1 MMYCTDIENLGL
13 VSKLDHFASQ
23 NPIKSSLGSQKIV
36 SFDGG
41 SCQLKCSCLVD
52 ALELAISDDF
62 NVVKSYKVLVTRS
75 LPVRVEGNSYW
86 KSVSHPLSTHDKN
99 QEQEINSQRILKVRV
114 TSKRK
119 EDKGNDIFDVDLYCG
134 KLTFLGTEEDRNLT
148 LYGKER
154 LERVF
159 KKAGFNL
166 TYPILMSH
174 SLNIQT
180 ASMIVGNT
188 LASTELMRSTL
199 KVLSKD

>member
-13 VSKLDHFASQ
+13 VSMLDHLASQ

-41 SCQLKCSCLVD
+41 SCQLKFSCLVD
-52 ALELAISDDF
+52 VLELAISDDF
-62 NVVKSYKVLVTRS
+62 NVVKSYNVLVTRS

-119 EDKGNDIFDVDLYCG
+119 EDKGNDTFDVDLYYG

-148 LYGKER
+148 LYGNTGKITQKSR
-154 LERVF
+154 F
-159 KKAGFNL
+159 QFNL
-166 TYPILMSH
+166 PHPDESQPKYPDRFNDCWKYFSIH
-174 SLNIQT
+174 
-180 ASMIVGNT
+180 
-188 LASTELMRSTL
+188 
-199 KVLSKD
+199 